1 MYALAA
7 LSPAAPGEK
16 KNQKTKKPVTN
27 LQTFFFVFCFAFL
40 STASGD
46 YAN

>member
-1 MYALAA
+1 MHLQPCP
-7 LSPAAPGEK
+7 LQHRGEK

-27 LQTFFFVFCFAFL
+27 LQTIFFVFCFAFL